1 MVMRARTTREKTVR
15 SRSLRSI
22 DLFVAPCELGAIK
35 TFIETHHYSHSVFG
49 VTASRCFSV
58 TYQDELAGG
67 AIFGLPAGVGVAA
80 KYADGGN
87 LLELRRFA
95 LHDKAPRN
103 SESRALG
110 VMFRTL
116 RREGYT
122 RILSYADPMHGHSG
136 VIYKATGF
144 EYRTSM
150 PGISSSTGPRGSVP
164 TSRSCVAVTRAI
176 QVPVKSRSRPTVFA
190 RRCSRIIMPT
200 MGKPTHATP
209 HQESA

>member
-1 MVMRARTTREKTVR
+1 MVMRARATREKTVR
-15 SRSLRSI
+15 SRSLRST
-22 DLFVAPCELGAIK
+22 DLFVASCELGDVKA
-35 TFIETHHYSHSVFG
+35 FIETHHYSHSVFG

-95 LHDKAPRN
+95 LRDKAPRN

-144 EYRTSM
+144 EYRGRTAARKHIM
-150 PGISSSTGPRGSVP
+150 WKGKKYPDRNVHQVNFPYHLEL
-164 TSRSCVAVTRAI
+164 RAALASGEAA
-176 QVPVKSRSRPTVFA
+176 QVRIEPKHIYVK
-190 RRCSRIIMPT
+190 
-200 MGKPTHATP
+200 KL
-209 HQESA
+209 

>member
-15 SRSLRSI
+15 SRSLRST
-22 DLFVAPCELGAIK
+22 DLFVASCELEDVKA
-35 TFIETHHYSHSVFG
+35 FIEARHYSHSVFG

-58 TYQDELAGG
+58 MYQGELAGG

-87 LLELRRFA
+87 LLELRRFV
-95 LHDKAPRN
+95 LHDNAPRN

-110 VMFRTL
+110 VMFRAL

-144 EYRTSM
+144 EYRGRTAARKHIM
-150 PGISSSTGPRGSVP
+150 WKGKKYPDRNVHQVNFPYHLEL
-164 TSRSCVAVTRAI
+164 RAALAAGEAT
-176 QVPVKSRSRPTVFA
+176 QVRIEPKHIYVK
-190 RRCSRIIMPT
+190 
-200 MGKPTHATP
+200 KL
-209 HQESA
+209 

>member
-1 MVMRARTTREKTVR
+1 MVMCARTTREKTVR
-15 SRSLRSI
+15 SRSLRST
-22 DLFVAPCELGAIK
+22 DLFVAPCELENVKA
-35 TFIETHHYSHSVFG
+35 FIEAHHYSHSVFG

-87 LLELRRFA
+87 LLELRRFV

-110 VMFRTL
+110 VMFRVL

-144 EYRTSM
+144 EYRGRTAARKHIMWKGKKYPDRNMHQVNFPYHLELRAALAS
-150 PGISSSTGPRGSVP
+150 GE
-164 TSRSCVAVTRAI
+164 ATRVRI
-176 QVPVKSRSRPTVFA
+176 EPKHIYVKTL
-190 RRCSRIIMPT
+190 
-200 MGKPTHATP
+200 
-209 HQESA
+209 

>member
-15 SRSLRSI
+15 SRSLRST
-22 DLFVAPCELGAIK
+22 DLFVAPCKLEDVKA
-35 TFIETHHYSHSVFG
+35 FIETHHYSHSVFG

-58 TYQDELAGG
+58 TYQDGLAGG
-67 AIFGLPAGVGVAA
+67 AIFGLPAGVGVAV

-87 LLELRRFA
+87 LLELRRFV
-95 LHDKAPRN
+95 LHDGAPRN

-110 VMFRTL
+110 VMFRAL

-144 EYRTSM
+144 EYRGRTAARKHIMWKGKKYPDRNVHQVNFPYHLELRAALAS
-150 PGISSSTGPRGSVP
+150 GE
-164 TSRSCVAVTRAI
+164 ATRVRI
-176 QVPVKSRSRPTVFA
+176 EPKHIYVK
-190 RRCSRIIMPT
+190 
-200 MGKPTHATP
+200 KL
-209 HQESA
+209 